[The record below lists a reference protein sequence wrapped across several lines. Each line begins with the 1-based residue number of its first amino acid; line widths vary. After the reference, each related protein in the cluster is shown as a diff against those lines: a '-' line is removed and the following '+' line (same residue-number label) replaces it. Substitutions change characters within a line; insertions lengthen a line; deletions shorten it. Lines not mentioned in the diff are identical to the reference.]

1 MPVFKRGPG
10 VSGYFTGEASAIP
23 FRRKPKLTTPIPNVS
38 IKTLS
43 EDDVMK
49 SKNPTT
55 IHNVIPSTQQAFVS
69 DERDKPDDSSSV
81 SMRQG
86 Q

>member
-1 MPVFKRGPG
+1 LI
-10 VSGYFTGEASAIP
+10 Y
-23 FRRKPKLTTPIPNVS
+23 N
-38 IKTLS
+38 
-43 EDDVMK
+43 
-49 SKNPTT
+49 NPTT
-55 IHNVIPSTQQAFVS
+55 IHGMRLSTQPVFVS

>member
-1 MPVFKRGPG
+1 MP
-10 VSGYFTGEASAIP
+10 AILLE
-23 FRRKPKLTTPIPNVS
+23 KKEKIATIT
-38 IKTLS
+38 
-43 EDDVMK
+43 
-49 SKNPTT
+49 PTT
-55 IHNVIPSTQQAFVS
+55 IHTMPPSTQQASVS